1 MSCSICIED
10 FNQRTCREMKCINK
24 DCGESYCV
32 QCFLRH
38 TTENNTNGECLF
50 CSTEIDKD
58 IIYQAGF
65 KYQYDEYLRHRS
77 NMFFSRQKS
86 LLPQAQIVI
95 TQRKEEA
102 ERKDVLT
109 DMRHELKELRCML
122 GLEKCKETRKSLR
135 LQIRLLS
142 KDMDDISN
150 LNHRD
155 NNSTEQNSTEQNLSS
170 GERCAHENCKGFLNR
185 QRKCLLCDSYSCA
198 KCHEPKKSINDEEH
212 ECDPNTVETV
222 KLLSGD
228 SKFCPNCSATIF
240 KISGCSQ
247 MYCTVCFTAFD
258 WNTLKIVTSGV
269 IHNPHFYE
277 MQRQG
282 LGGAR
287 NAGDIEC
294 GGLPHFYTFKS
305 KILNEVNRDSTNEYY
320 LKMLDTHRFINHVS
334 QIEMHRFPITENNDT
349 LLENRIRF
357 LTNEIDEKN
366 WNSNVHREMKKV
378 EFNKEMRILL
388 DTFVQTTT
396 GIIQLHD
403 NSNTPN
409 LIESVE
415 NIDKVIIYINEQL
428 TKVTKKYKYKPY
440 QIIMRTNRQYSRMA
454 FMYIDSPFL
463 VLTRPE
469 TNTKKTPTQN
479 RTTNTTTE

>member
-1 MSCSICIED
+1 MSCSICIEE

-38 TTENNTNGECLF
+38 TIDNNTNGECLF
-50 CSTEIDKD
+50 CKTEIDKD

-65 KYQYDEYLRHRS
+65 KYQYDNYMKHRFD
-77 NMFFSRQKS
+77 MFFSRQKS
-86 LLPQAQIVI
+86 LLPQAQAVI
-95 TQRKEEA
+95 TERKEEQK
-102 ERKDVLT
+102 RKDVYAE
-109 DMRHELKELRCML
+109 MRNEYKELRRIHK
-122 GLEKCKETRKSLR
+122 LETCKQKRK
-135 LQIRLLS
+135 LLKS
-142 KDMDDISN
+142 QMKQLDTDMHDITMMAHTQREDKSN
-150 LNHRD
+150 D
-155 NNSTEQNSTEQNLSS
+155 QNLAS

-185 QRKCLLCDSYSCA
+185 QRKCLLCESYSCA

-247 MYCTVCFTAFD
+247 MYCTACFTAFD
-258 WNTLKIVTSGV
+258 WNTLKIVTTGV

-282 LGGAR
+282 LNGAR

-294 GGLPHFYTFKS
+294 GGLPHLYTFKS
-305 KILNEVNRDSTNEYY
+305 KILNEVNRDATNEYY
-320 LKMLDTHRFINHVS
+320 LKIIDYHRFIGHVS
-334 QIEMHRFPITENNDT
+334 QIEMHRFPITENNET
-349 LLENRIRF
+349 LLENRVRF
-357 LTNEIDEKN
+357 LTNEIDEKR
-366 WNSNVHREMKKV
+366 WNSNVSREMKKV

-388 DTFVQTTT
+388 DTFVQTAT
-396 GIIQLHD
+396 GIIQLHN
-403 NSNTPN
+403 NSDTPN
-409 LIESVE
+409 LIETVE
-415 NIDKVIIYINEQL
+415 NIEKVVIYINEQL
-428 TKVTKKYKYKPY
+428 TIVTKKYKYSPY
-440 QIIMRTNRQYSRMA
+440 EIVTRTNNMYSRFSMS
-454 FMYIDSPFL
+454 YIKTPFC

-469 TNTKKTPTQN
+469 KKKTTA
-479 RTTNTTTE
+479 TNTTATEDE